1 MQSLK
6 KVTSEFI
13 ETEDRFRLSAL
24 TTENEAVAFWLTQ
37 RLLTRL
43 VAHLSKQIEIDSP
56 QLSHAPV
63 DKKTDNSDSDRN
75 TPIDKKTDNSDSDR
89 YGQTSNRESSPEQSA
104 VKIEKNIK
112 PILITE
118 VDIKFGKSDLTLVLK
133 SGKKSWASI
142 SFSLTE
148 LKQWLEILYSL
159 WHRASWPISLW
170 PQKLIDNSSIK
181 EVSTN
186 TIH

>member
-13 ETEDRFRLSAL
+13 ESEDRFRLSAL
-24 TTENEAVAFWLTQ
+24 TNEDEVLAFWLTQ

-43 VAHLSKQIEIDSP
+43 VALLSEQIEINSS
-56 QLSHAPV
+56 QLSNAP
-63 DKKTDNSDSDRN
+63 TD
-75 TPIDKKTDNSDSDR
+75 
-89 YGQTSNRESSPEQSA
+89 NRESFAEQSA

-112 PILITE
+112 PVLITE
-118 VDIKFGKSDLTLVLK
+118 VDVQFGKNDLTLVLK
-133 SGKKSWASI
+133 SSNKSCASI
-142 SFSLTE
+142 SFSLSE
-148 LKQWLEILYSL
+148 LKQWLEILYTL

-181 EVSTN
+181 QVSTN

>member
-24 TTENEAVAFWLTQ
+24 TNEDEVLAFWLTQ

-43 VAHLSKQIEIDSP
+43 VAHLSEQIEINSS
-56 QLSHAPV
+56 QLSNAPA
-63 DKKTDNSDSDRN
+63 DKKADYSDSDRQ
-75 TPIDKKTDNSDSDR
+75 I
-89 YGQTSNRESSPEQSA
+89 SNRESFAEQSA

-112 PILITE
+112 PVLITE
-118 VDIKFGKSDLTLVLK
+118 VDVQFGKNDLTLVLK
-133 SGKKSWASI
+133 SSNKSCASI
-142 SFSLTE
+142 SFSLSE
-148 LKQWLEILYSL
+148 LKQWLEILYTL

-181 EVSTN
+181 QVSTN

>member
-13 ETEDRFRLSAL
+13 EIEDRFRLSAL
-24 TTENEAVAFWLTQ
+24 TTKDEAVAFWLTQ

-56 QLSHAPV
+56 QLSNAPAAG
-63 DKKTDNSDSDRN
+63 KASHPDSDR
-75 TPIDKKTDNSDSDR
+75 DR
-89 YGQTSNRESSPEQSA
+89 QISNREPLASQSA
-104 VKIEKNIK
+104 VKIKESVT

-118 VDIKFGKSDLTLVLK
+118 VDVKLGKSDLALVLK
-133 SGKKSWASI
+133 SGKKSCASI
-142 SFSLTE
+142 SLSLSE
-148 LKQWLEILYSL
+148 LKQWLEILYAL
-159 WHRASWPISLW
+159 WHKAGWPISLW
-170 PQKLIDNSSIK
+170 PQRLTSNNSIK
-181 EVSTN
+181 EVSAD

>member
-24 TTENEAVAFWLTQ
+24 TKEDEVVAFWLTQ

-56 QLSHAPV
+56 ELSNAPV
-63 DKKTDNSDSDRN
+63 GEKASYSDSDR
-75 TPIDKKTDNSDSDR
+75 DR
-89 YGQTSNRESSPEQSA
+89 QISNRESFAKQSA

-133 SGKKSWASI
+133 SGKKSCASI
-142 SFSLTE
+142 SFSLSE
-148 LKQWLEILYSL
+148 LKQWLEILYTL

-181 EVSTN
+181 QVSTN

>member
-6 KVTSEFI
+6 KVTSEFV

-24 TTENEAVAFWLTQ
+24 TTEDKAVAFWLTQ

-43 VAHLSKQIEIDSP
+43 ISHLSKQLELGSSELGNKPKIQE
-56 QLSHAPV
+56 
-63 DKKTDNSDSDRN
+63 DN
-75 TPIDKKTDNSDSDR
+75 NSGD
-89 YGQTSNRESSPEQSA
+89 TKANHESFAAQSA
-104 VKIEKNIK
+104 VKIEKKCK

-118 VDIKFGKSDLTLVLK
+118 VDVKFGKSSLTLVLK
-133 SGKKSWASI
+133 SDNKSYASVY
-142 SFSLTE
+142 FSLSE
-148 LKQWLEILYSL
+148 LKQWLEILYTL
-159 WHRASWPISLW
+159 WHRAGWPISLW
-170 PQKLIDNSSIK
+170 PQQLRNSTSIK

>member
-13 ETEDRFRLSAL
+13 EIEDRFRLSAL
-24 TTENEAVAFWLTQ
+24 TTEDEAVAFWLTQ

-56 QLSHAPV
+56 QLSNAPAAG
-63 DKKTDNSDSDRN
+63 KASHPDSDR
-75 TPIDKKTDNSDSDR
+75 DR
-89 YGQTSNRESSPEQSA
+89 QISNRESFAEQSA

-112 PILITE
+112 PVLITE
-118 VDIKFGKSDLTLVLK
+118 VDVQFGKNNLTLVLK
-133 SGKKSWASI
+133 SSNKSCASI
-142 SFSLTE
+142 SFSFSE
-148 LKQWLEILYSL
+148 LKQWLEILYTL

-181 EVSTN
+181 QVSTN

>member
-13 ETEDRFRLSAL
+13 ETEDRIRLNAL
-24 TTENEAVAFWLTQ
+24 TTEDKAVAFWMTQ

-43 VAHLSKQIEIDSP
+43 VAHLSEKIEMDSP
-56 QLSHAPV
+56 QLGNAP
-63 DKKTDNSDSDRN
+63 KGEGINNSDRD
-75 TPIDKKTDNSDSDR
+75 IEA
-89 YGQTSNRESSPEQSA
+89 NRESFVPEPA

-112 PILITE
+112 SILITE

-133 SGKKSWASI
+133 SGKKSCASI
-142 SFSLTE
+142 SFSLSE
-148 LKQWLEILYSL
+148 LKQWLEILYTL

-181 EVSTN
+181 QVSTN

>member
-13 ETEDRFRLSAL
+13 DTEDRIRLSAL
-24 TTENEAVAFWLTQ
+24 TAEDKAVAFWMTQ
-37 RLLTRL
+37 RLLIRL
-43 VAHLSKQIEIDSP
+43 VTHLSKQIEIGSP
-56 QLSHAPV
+56 RSGDASESEGASY
-63 DKKTDNSDSDRN
+63 SDSDRD
-75 TPIDKKTDNSDSDR
+75 IQTD
-89 YGQTSNRESSPEQSA
+89 RESFTAESA

-112 PILITE
+112 PVLITE

-133 SGKKSWASI
+133 SGNKSCANI
-142 SFSLTE
+142 SFSLSE
-148 LKQWLEILYSL
+148 LKQWLDILYTL
-159 WHRASWPISLW
+159 WHRAGWPISHW

>member
-13 ETEDRFRLSAL
+13 ETEDRIRLSAL
-24 TTENEAVAFWLTQ
+24 TTEDKAVAFWMTQ
-37 RLLTRL
+37 RLLIRL
-43 VAHLSKQIEIDSP
+43 VTHLSKQIEMGSP
-56 QLSHAPV
+56 QSGNAPKTEEASH
-63 DKKTDNSDSDRN
+63 SDRDIE
-75 TPIDKKTDNSDSDR
+75 T
-89 YGQTSNRESSPEQSA
+89 NRESFAAESP

-112 PILITE
+112 PVLITE

-133 SGKKSWASI
+133 SGKKLCANI
-142 SFSLTE
+142 SFSLFQ
-148 LKQWLEILYSL
+148 LKQWLEILYTL
-159 WHRASWPISLW
+159 WHSAGWPISHW

-181 EVSTN
+181 EASSN